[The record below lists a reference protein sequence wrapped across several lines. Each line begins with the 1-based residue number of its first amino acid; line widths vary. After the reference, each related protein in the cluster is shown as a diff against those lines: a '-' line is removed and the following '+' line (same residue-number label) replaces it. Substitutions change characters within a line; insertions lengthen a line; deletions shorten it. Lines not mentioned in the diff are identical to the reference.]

1 MVKREKKQT
10 KARKP
15 SAKKTAKATKGVV
28 HTKKARKPKD
38 KDAPKRGI
46 SAFFFYQKNRRAAL
60 SKENPKL
67 DNKQI
72 VSTMSQEWKA
82 LNEKARVPYN
92 KLAEK
97 DKERCFFINRF
108 EMIIHLIS
116 CFLHDINKAQ
126 SCTAFLRESAS
137 F

>member
-97 DKERCFFINRF
+97 DKERY
-108 EMIIHLIS
+108 
-116 CFLHDINKAQ
+116 
-126 SCTAFLRESAS
+126 LREKKEYLKKKGTTSTAKKAVTKAK
-137 F
+137 